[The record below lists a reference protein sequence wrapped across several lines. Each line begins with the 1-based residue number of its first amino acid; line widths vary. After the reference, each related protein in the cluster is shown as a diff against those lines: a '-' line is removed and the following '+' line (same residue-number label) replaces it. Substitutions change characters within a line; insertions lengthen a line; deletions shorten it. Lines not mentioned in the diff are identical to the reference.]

1 MTDTKGAR
9 TSARLVESMLELIQ
23 ASGYSGTGL
32 NTVVEH
38 ARAPKGSLY
47 FHFPEGKE
55 ALGEKA
61 VELAAGRFRDLLAE
75 SATGPATDPGT
86 GTEGPAAVVRRVIDV
101 LARMVE
107 DSDYQVGCP
116 VSVVTLE
123 MGAESERLRDAC
135 ANAFDSWI
143 TPVADHLAAHG
154 HPAPVARTLATA
166 VVSTVEGAMIV
177 SRAQRSVEPL
187 RCAAHAVT
195 VLLDRRD
202 TVTAK
207 TPTEQASAEQASAA
221 KASS

>member
-1 MTDTKGAR
+1 
-9 TSARLVESMLELIQ
+9 MLELIQ
-23 ASGYSGTGL
+23 ARGYSGTGL

-55 ALGEKA
+55 ALGERA

-75 SATGPATDPGT
+75 SAAGT
-86 GTEGPAAVVRRVIDV
+86 QEPAAVVRRVIDV

-107 DSDYQVGCP
+107 DSDFQLGCP

-123 MGAESERLRDAC
+123 MGAQSERLRDAC
-135 ANAFDSWI
+135 ASAFDSWI

-154 HPAPVARTLATA
+154 HPLPEARTLAMA

-202 TVTAK
+202 SVTA
-207 TPTEQASAEQASAA
+207 QAATA